1 MDVLSALYALSNTF
15 DDAAYQKGNAHG
27 WLIKSS
33 QSATTSYQLAGR
45 LYVAKSGWLLLSVP
59 NALVRGVF
67 DALHA
72 PGVELPLAGAMN
84 VPNVD
89 KDLLNA
95 HVSVMTAAEVES
107 IGADNI
113 NERGH
118 TFRYTLGPVKE
129 VPVSNI
135 DGVSRVWFIQV
146 ASPELT
152 ALRKSYGL
160 SPKMKGDEPFH
171 ITVALRR
178 RNVMR
183 DNDTSK
189 CCKTSAET
197 TDEHRIRNTYECGCS
212 GRCTCPDSCICKKS
226 GYCGHSKAA
235 AHEGAP
241 WGTPADKLPWRERV
255 EVYAHDPKGRIYG
268 GVWNTDKSFAVPGGG
283 IDPGEDPGQ
292 AAIRELEEETG
303 IKATNPRVLPIA
315 PVDNPW
321 SDKHRQEKQRNFAGS
336 RTHFVAVDILKKMRR
351 KNLDKWEATARKMYD
366 PAAAAEMMAN
376 HQHFMAPTVAAGR
389 LAALR
394 HIIANAA
401 KKTAADLLQG
411 GDADNMPDS
420 KFPPKALA
428 EGKNHEHEHTTNDQ
442 IAGEIAKDH
451 LQKDP
456 AYYKKVRQI
465 EKEAMPEII
474 KKLREAK
481 EHSDAKRYDRK
492 NAILRELMSKAPEE
506 WHVDDPVSYHM
517 GITHAPTKF
526 RFHADPNI
534 IPTGVKVKAAEAN
547 PYWAQ
552 LLNTTPVIDRNKS
565 LWQNFFNHLRT
576 VKSKGDW
583 QHDARGQNEAWR
595 AALIPGYREQMNMA
609 IARGQYPKVNHTAH
623 IIRNYGDSILNR
635 FA

>member
-1 MDVLSALYALSNTF
+1 MDGLSALYALSNAL

-89 KDLLNA
+89 SDLLNA
-95 HVSVMTAAEVES
+95 HISVMTAAEVAS
-107 IGADNI
+107 IGANKI

-135 DGVSRVWFIQV
+135 DGVSKVWFIEV
-146 ASPELT
+146 SSPELS

-160 SPKMKGDEPFH
+160 SPKMRGDEPFH
-171 ITVALRR
+171 ITVAIRR

-183 DNDTSK
+183 ENDVSK
-189 CCKTSAET
+189 CYKTSAET
-197 TDEHRIRNTYECGCS
+197 SGGHRICNTPETTYDCNCA
-212 GRCTCPDSCICKKS
+212 GRCTCPDTCICKKS

-235 AHEGAP
+235 A
-241 WGTPADKLPWRERV
+241 DIL
-255 EVYAHDPKGRIYG
+255 
-268 GVWNTDKSFAVPGGG
+268 PGGKADG
-283 IDPGEDPGQ
+283 VPDSDFPKKDL
-292 AAIRELEEETG
+292 ATG
-303 IKATNPRVLPIA
+303 
-315 PVDNPW
+315 
-321 SDKHRQEKQRNFAGS
+321 
-336 RTHFVAVDILKKMRR
+336 
-351 KNLDKWEATARKMYD
+351 
-366 PAAAAEMMAN
+366 
-376 HQHFMAPTVAAGR
+376 
-389 LAALR
+389 
-394 HIIANAA
+394 
-401 KKTAADLLQG
+401 AAD
-411 GDADNMPDS
+411 
-420 KFPPKALA
+420 
-428 EGKNHEHEHTTNDQ
+428 EREHTNSDQ
-442 IAGEIAKDH
+442 IAKEIAKDH
-451 LQKDP
+451 LQEDP
-456 AYYKKVRQI
+456 AYYEKEKLNQ
-465 EKEAMPEII
+465 KEAMPEII
-474 KKLREAK
+474 RKLREAK

-492 NAILRELMSKAPEE
+492 NAILRELMNKAPGE

-526 RFHADPNI
+526 RFHADPKI
-534 IPTGVKVKAAEAN
+534 IPVGVKVKAAEAN

-576 VKSKGDW
+576 VKAKGDW